1 MDEGS
6 VQRDGLF
13 PIELLAPRAQESILE
28 EFGGRRPSISEV
40 ASIPDADLLKLSG
53 FGPTTILKI
62 RSIIQGGI
70 GSSPAI
76 ANLSDEELL
85 SEQDRL
91 LAKLNQLRGEFKQQ
105 DQELQ
110 WLLRAIRLELR
121 VRGLSSN

>member
-1 MDEGS
+1 M
-6 VQRDGLF
+6 QRAGLF

-62 RSIIQGGI
+62 RSIIQGES

-76 ANLSDEELL
+76 ASLSDEELL
-85 SEQDRL
+85 SEHDRL
-91 LAKLNQLRGEFKQQ
+91 LAKLNQLRGEFKRQ

-110 WLLRAIRLELR
+110 RLLRAIRLELQ
-121 VRGLSSN
+121 VRGLSSP